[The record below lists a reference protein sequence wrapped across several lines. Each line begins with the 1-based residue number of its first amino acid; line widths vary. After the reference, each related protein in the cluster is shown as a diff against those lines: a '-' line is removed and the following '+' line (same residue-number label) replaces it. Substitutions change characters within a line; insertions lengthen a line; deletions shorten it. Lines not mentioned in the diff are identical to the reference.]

1 MSTFVELSAA
11 VEAGKRNDAKQLT
24 QALLEQGIKPLEVV
38 EQGLVPGMSA
48 IGEKFKNNEVFVP
61 EMLIAARAMKECMAI
76 LEPLLADA
84 GIKPKY
90 TAVIGTVQ
98 GDLHDIGKNL
108 VAMMLKGANFGI
120 VDLGTNVAPEKFV
133 AAVQEHNAQ
142 LVCLSALLTT
152 TMPAM
157 RTTVQAMRD
166 AGLAAVKVLVGGAPV
181 TQDFCNEI
189 GADGYS
195 QDAASAVDLALRLA
209 AGLLIGQ
216 PPILWTGNIISTWR
230 PPDCGCR
237 SARISSCRNMRITK
251 RSFSMATASAES
263 SRTPR
268 IDSTRRSRC
277 R

>member
-1 MSTFVELSAA
+1 MSTLADLSVA
-11 VEAGKRNDAKQLT
+11 VESGKRNDAKQLT
-24 QALLEQGIKPLEVV
+24 QALLDQGLKPLEIV

-84 GIKPKY
+84 GIKPKF

-120 VDLGTNVAPEKFV
+120 VDLGTNVPPEKFV
-133 AAVQEHNAQ
+133 AAAREHNAH
-142 LVCLSALLTT
+142 LICLSALLTT

-157 RTTVQAMRD
+157 RTTVQAVRE
-166 AGLAAVKVLVGGAPV
+166 AGLDGVKVMVGGAPV
-181 TQDFCNEI
+181 TQDFCDEI

-195 QDAASAVDLALRLA
+195 QDAASAVDLALLLA
-209 AGLLIGQ
+209 A
-216 PPILWTGNIISTWR
+216 
-230 PPDCGCR
+230 
-237 SARISSCRNMRITK
+237 A
-251 RSFSMATASAES
+251 
-263 SRTPR
+263 
-268 IDSTRRSRC
+268 
-277 R
+277 

>member
-1 MSTFVELSAA
+1 MSSFADLSKA

-24 QALLEQGIKPLEVV
+24 QELLDAGAKPLDVV

-48 IGEKFKNNEVFVP
+48 IGERFKNNEVFVP

-84 GIKPKY
+84 GIKPKH

-120 VDLGTNVAPEKFV
+120 VDLGTNVPPEKFV
-133 AAVQEHNAQ
+133 SAATEHNAR
-142 LVCLSALLTT
+142 LICLSALLTT

-157 RTTVQAMRD
+157 KTTVEAVRA
-166 AGLAAVKVLVGGAPV
+166 AGLKDVRVMVGGAPV
-181 TQDFCNEI
+181 TQDFCDEI

-195 QDAASAVDLALRLA
+195 PDAASAVDLARTLA
-209 AGLLIGQ
+209 EAG
-216 PPILWTGNIISTWR
+216 
-230 PPDCGCR
+230 
-237 SARISSCRNMRITK
+237 
-251 RSFSMATASAES
+251 
-263 SRTPR
+263 
-268 IDSTRRSRC
+268 
-277 R
+277 

>member
-1 MSTFVELSAA
+1 MSTFVELSVA
-11 VEAGKRNDAKQLT
+11 VEAGKRNDAKQIT

-120 VDLGTNVAPEKFV
+120 VDLGTNVPPEKFV
-133 AAVQEHNAQ
+133 AAAQEHNAQ

-157 RTTVQAMRD
+157 RMTVQAMRD
-166 AGLAAVKVLVGGAPV
+166 AGLSDVKIMVGGAPV
-181 TQDFCNEI
+181 TQDYCNEI

-195 QDAASAVDLALRLA
+195 PDAASAVDLALKLA
-209 AGLLIGQ
+209 A
-216 PPILWTGNIISTWR
+216 
-230 PPDCGCR
+230 
-237 SARISSCRNMRITK
+237 
-251 RSFSMATASAES
+251 AS
-263 SRTPR
+263 
-268 IDSTRRSRC
+268 
-277 R
+277 

>member
-1 MSTFVELSAA
+1 MSTFAELSAA

-24 QALLEQGIKPLEVV
+24 QSLLDQGIKPLDVV

-61 EMLIAARAMKECMAI
+61 EMLIAARAMKECMSI

-84 GIKPKY
+84 GIKPKF

-120 VDLGTNVAPEKFV
+120 VDLGTNVSPEKFV
-133 AAVQEHNAQ
+133 SAAQEHHAH

-157 RTTVQAMRD
+157 KTTVRAVRD
-166 AGLAAVKVLVGGAPV
+166 AGLSAVKIMIGGAPV
-181 TQDFCNEI
+181 TQDYCNEI

-195 QDAASAVDLALRLA
+195 PDAASAVDLALKLA
-209 AGLLIGQ
+209 RA
-216 PPILWTGNIISTWR
+216 N
-230 PPDCGCR
+230 
-237 SARISSCRNMRITK
+237 
-251 RSFSMATASAES
+251 
-263 SRTPR
+263 
-268 IDSTRRSRC
+268 
-277 R
+277 